1 MPNIDLRAQITE
13 LNPSPLDS
21 KNSPVEQKNDLSKIQ
36 RAYRY
41 EGMTVY
47 VKSEDCEYYL
57 HNGTSDNDW
66 VKKNYLYIESADT
79 ANGYAKSYKLIDAKG
94 TQLGKTIDIPKDQFL
109 SSATY
114 NDSTHILSL
123 NVILS
128 NGIVSATNISLEG
141 LVDIYESG
149 TNIVLSSVTDGHQ
162 SINLDLPIYKG
173 TGTSS
178 LIFNDANN
186 SATNQYSHAEG
197 QQSIA
202 NGDTSHA
209 EGYATN
215 ANGYSSHAEGIFTIT
230 KNPSEHASGQY
241 NLSSSA
247 STTFGDSGNT
257 LFSVGNGTNAAARTN
272 AFEIRQNGDIYLSA
286 YTNSAKT
293 AFEYSKLQDKLVNIQ
308 TISENAESSM
318 HIFSAITIS
327 AANSAINAATSAET
341 IAEHP
346 NVVGS
351 NGNWWSYNISSS
363 SYTDTG
369 IVSVGVPDITISD
382 DSSEGE
388 IAITYGDGV
397 IDFSEDTDGDITI
410 TY

>member
-1 MPNIDLRAQITE
+1 MAKLNDYNNYDNISQDVLQPVNFVTVTEVNNIVKNSSVIPGKGINID
-13 LNPSPLDS
+13 D
-21 KNSPVEQKNDLSKIQ
+21 
-36 RAYRY
+36 
-41 EGMTVY
+41 
-47 VKSEDCEYYL
+47 
-57 HNGTSDNDW
+57 
-66 VKKNYLYIESADT
+66 
-79 ANGYAKSYKLIDAKG
+79 
-94 TQLGKTIDIPKDQFL
+94 KTKEISVNIP
-109 SSATY
+109 
-114 NDSTHILSL
+114 
-123 NVILS
+123 
-128 NGIVSATNISLEG
+128 IS
-141 LVDIYESG
+141 SG
-149 TNIVLSSVTDGHQ
+149 TGYNSTVEGNYTTA
-162 SINLDLPIYKG
+162 
-173 TGTSS
+173 TGECSHAEGESTSAS
-178 LIFNDANN
+178 GD
-186 SATNQYSHAEG
+186 YSHAEG
-197 QQSIA
+197 SSTSA
-202 NGDTSHA
+202 SGDYSHA
-209 EGYATN
+209 EGSSTSASGDYSHAEGNYTTASGECSHAEGNYTTASGECSHAEGDSTN